1 MTSVRIQLT
10 VGNEMSLQFAR
21 LDMSKL
27 SDTHA
32 IVMRKELC
40 GAALPGSNARRSG
53 RKRKV
58 GECIVTRC
66 PWAVS
71 RQRDEG
77 RAMVASGTIDCG
89 SLL

>member
-1 MTSVRIQLT
+1 MSSVRIQLT
-10 VGNEMSLQFAR
+10 VGSEMSLKFAR

-27 SDTHA
+27 GDTHA

-40 GAALPGSNARRSG
+40 GDALPGSDVRRSG

-58 GECIVTRC
+58 GECVVTGC
-66 PWAVS
+66 PWGVS
-71 RQRDEG
+71 RQRDEV
-77 RAMVASGTIDCG
+77 RATVASGMIACG